1 MRRSSLSALL
11 VLLGLPASAGAQT
24 TDYRVAI
31 LSAQPTRY
39 NAAACGIKPGHF
51 KVGSGVTYLS
61 TAITNEANRPRLLSD
76 AERVILEAIR
86 DNNQAE
92 NPAAWYYL
100 GRVYLYRADVIG
112 ADTAFTKAETLAPAC
127 KDEIGGFRRATAL
140 ALQEPA
146 GLLLQAEKNDSAL
159 VIYRLAATINPG
171 NAATVMAVGTLFE
184 VQGKTDSAV
193 VYFRRAANVGGN
205 DRASGLARQ
214 RLAAMYAQTDQ
225 VDSAVVYFRQV
236 ISSAEA
242 AGDNDTRNSAT
253 MSLASVLYN
262 AKRYQEAIPLL
273 KSYVAWRPDMSSAR
287 QYLAAAYREIGQV
300 DSADAVL
307 RAGGATVGSSG
318 GPDTTSASYFI
329 NRGAARYQANEH
341 AKAAEDFE
349 AALVREPQN
358 RTALRNLAA
367 TYYTLH
373 NAGKLGDVAGKIV
386 ELEPLSESARRYQI
400 QAYLWTNDRTRLER
414 LTDELDALPVKL
426 EDMKLTVSGGNA
438 TLAGTA
444 TGRSGKTAAGAA
456 IPATA
461 VPLVVEFTD
470 AGGTVISSV
479 EVTLPAL
486 QAGIPSPVSV
496 AGTGAGIAGWRYK
509 KK

>member
-1 MRRSSLSALL
+1 
-11 VLLGLPASAGAQT
+11 
-24 TDYRVAI
+24 
-31 LSAQPTRY
+31 
-39 NAAACGIKPGHF
+39 
-51 KVGSGVTYLS
+51 
-61 TAITNEANRPRLLSD
+61 
-76 AERVILEAIR
+76 
-86 DNNQAE
+86 
-92 NPAAWYYL
+92 
-100 GRVYLYRADVIG
+100 
-112 ADTAFTKAETLAPAC
+112 
-127 KDEIGGFRRATAL
+127 
-140 ALQEPA
+140 
-146 GLLLQAEKNDSAL
+146 
-159 VIYRLAATINPG
+159 
-171 NAATVMAVGTLFE
+171 
-184 VQGKTDSAV
+184 
-193 VYFRRAANVGGN
+193 
-205 DRASGLARQ
+205 
-214 RLAAMYAQTDQ
+214 
-225 VDSAVVYFRQV
+225 
-236 ISSAEA
+236 
-242 AGDNDTRNSAT
+242 

-287 QYLAAAYREIGQV
+287 QYLAAAYRETGQV

-318 GPDTTSASYFI
+318 GPDTTSANYFI

-349 AALVREPQN
+349 AALVREPMN

-386 ELEPLSESARRYQI
+386 ELEPYSESARRFQI
-400 QAYLWTNDRTRLER
+400 QALIWSNTDRPRLER
-414 LTDELDALPVKL
+414 LSDELDALPVKL

-444 TGRSGKTAAGAA
+444 TGRPGKTAAGAA

-461 VPLVVEFTD
+461 VPMVVEFTD

-479 EVTLPAL
+479 DLTVPAL
-486 QAGIPSPVSV
+486 QAGVPSPVNV
-496 AGTGAGIAGWRYK
+496 AGTGAGIVSWRYK